1 MQCEA
6 VLSQLLRNRMLKK
19 HKFPFYKQLDYRDCG
34 PTCLRMIAKFHG
46 KTFSREFLRD
56 QAGITR
62 MGVTMAGIA
71 DAAEAIEMRTLGM
84 RIALESLVSEAPTPF
99 IVPWRQ
105 KHFVV
110 VYKTTIDKVFV
121 ADPAQGLLE
130 YSHQEF
136 SEAWTATQD
145 KTGFVLLL
153 EPNVNFFALD
163 EDKTKAKGFGFL
175 WPYLRPYK
183 NLIGQLLIGLLV
195 GTTIQFIMP
204 FLMQSVV
211 DIGVNNQDIPFI
223 YLILIAQ
230 IVLFLS
236 QTMVSIF
243 REWLLLHVSGRFN
256 IKMVSDFLFK
266 MLKLPVTFFDTRNT
280 GEHLQRI
287 QDHARVQNFVSS
299 SSFNMIY
306 SIILFVVFNG
316 VLAFYD
322 LQIFLV
328 FFIGAVCYVGYTMFF
343 LKKRA
348 ELDFK
353 RFDEQ
358 SASQTSLLQMI
369 NGVREI
375 KVNNSQRKNRWKW
388 EQVQISLFKTSMSSL
403 KLAQYQSIGSNFI
416 NELKNII
423 ITFLSA
429 TAVVQGDITLGMM
442 LSIQYIVGQ
451 LNMPLNNFIG
461 FIQLWQ
467 DAKISLERLWQVH
480 SKDDEDVIKE
490 NKVKE
495 LPQNKDIVIKDLC
508 FQYGSKSS
516 AMVLNKLNFIIPEG
530 KTTAIVGASGSG
542 KTTLIKLLLKF
553 YEPTSGSINIGSTD
567 LSAINNDFWRLNCGA
582 VLQETFIF
590 NDTIAGNISESEQDE
605 IIDREKLK
613 MASYISNIE
622 DFIEK
627 LPNKL
632 NTELGTSGIRLS
644 GGQEQRLMIA
654 RAVYKNPSYVF
665 FDEATSSLD
674 ANNEK
679 TIMEKLNLFLS
690 GRTSVIVAHRLSTV
704 RNADRILVLENGEIV
719 EQGNH
724 ETLTKLKGKYYEL
737 VKNQLEL
744 GN

>member
-1 MQCEA
+1 M
-6 VLSQLLRNRMLKK
+6 SKNN
-19 HKFPFYKQLDYRDCG
+19 FPFYRQLDYRDCG
-34 PTCLRMIAKFHG
+34 PTCLRMIAKHYG

-56 QAGITR
+56 KAGITR
-62 MGVTMAGIA
+62 VGVTMAGIS

-84 RIALESLVSEAPTPF
+84 RIAMESLINEVPTPC

-110 VYKTTIDKVFV
+110 VYKTTKDKVFV
-121 ADPAQGLLE
+121 ADPAQGLLT
-130 YSHQEF
+130 YTHQQF
-136 SEAWTATQD
+136 LEAWTNTAD
-145 KTGFVLLL
+145 KTGFVLVL
-153 EPNVNFFALD
+153 EPNATFYTQK
-163 EDKTKAKGFGFL
+163 EDTIKNKGFGFL
-175 WPYLRPYK
+175 FPYLRPYK
-183 NLIGQLLIGLLV
+183 KLVNQLLIGLLV
-195 GTTIQFIMP
+195 GTTIQFTMP
-204 FLMQSVV
+204 FLVQSVV
-211 DIGVNNQDIPFI
+211 DVGVSTQNIPFI
-223 YLILIAQ
+223 YLILISQ
-230 IVLFLS
+230 LVLFAS
-236 QTMVSIF
+236 QTAVSIF
-243 REWLLLHVSGRFN
+243 REWLLLHITGRFN
-256 IKMVSDFLFK
+256 IKMVSDFLHK
-266 MLKLPVTFFDTRNT
+266 MLKLPVNFFDTRNT

-287 QDHARVQNFVSS
+287 QDHSRVQNFVSS
-299 SSFNMIY
+299 SSFNMLY
-306 SIILFVVFNG
+306 SIILFVVFNF
-316 VLAFYD
+316 VLAYYNFK
-322 LQIFLV
+322 IFVV
-328 FFIGAVCYVGYTMFF
+328 FLIGAIIYVSWTLFF

-358 SASQTSLLQMI
+358 SQSQTSLIQII

-375 KVNNSQRKNRWKW
+375 KVNNSHRKNRWKW

-403 KLAQYQSIGSNFI
+403 KLAQYQSIGSTFI

-429 TAVVQGDITLGMM
+429 TAVVNGEITLGMM
-442 LSIQYIVGQ
+442 LSVQYIVGQ
-451 LNMPLNNFIG
+451 LNAPLGNFIN

-480 SKDDEDVIKE
+480 SKEDEDDAKLQKI
-490 NKVKE
+490 KE
-495 LPQNKDIVIKDLC
+495 LPTKKDIVINDLS
-508 FQYGSKSS
+508 FRYGSKSS
-516 AMVLNKLNFIIPEG
+516 ALVLKNLNFTIPEG

-553 YEPTSGSINIGSTD
+553 YEPTSGAIQIDSVD
-567 LSAINNDFWRLNCGA
+567 LQNINNDFWRLNCGA
-582 VLQETFIF
+582 VLQETFMF
-590 NDTIAGNISESEQDE
+590 NDTIAGNISESEQNE
-605 IIDREKLK
+605 IIDRERLK
-613 MASYISNIE
+613 TAVYISNIE

-654 RAVYKNPSYVF
+654 RAVYKNPEYVF
-665 FDEATSSLD
+665 FDYSISSLD

-679 TIMEKLNLFLS
+679 VIMEKLNTFLN
-690 GRTSVIVAHRLSTV
+690 GRTSVVVAHRLSTV
-704 RNADRILVLENGEIV
+704 RNADKIIVLENGEVV

-724 ETLTKLKGKYYEL
+724 NDLTALQGKYYEL

>member
-1 MQCEA
+1 M
-6 VLSQLLRNRMLKK
+6 SKN
-19 HKFPFYKQLDYRDCG
+19 KFPFYRQLDYRDCG

-56 QAGITR
+56 KAGITR
-62 MGVTMAGIA
+62 IGVNMAGIA

-84 RIALESLVSEAPTPF
+84 RVSLESLVNEAPTPF

-110 VYKTTIDKVFV
+110 VYKTSKTKIYV

-130 YSHQEF
+130 YSHQNF
-136 SEAWTATQD
+136 LEAWTNTSD

-153 EPNVNFFALD
+153 EPNTNFYAQE
-163 EDKTKAKGFGFL
+163 EDKTKAKGFSL
-175 WPYLRPYK
+175 LIPYLLPYK
-183 NLIGQLLIGLLV
+183 RIIYQLFLGLIV
-195 GTTIQFIMP
+195 GIIIQFLLP

-211 DIGVNNQDIPFI
+211 DIGVNNRDISFI

-230 IVLFLS
+230 LVLFVT
-236 QTMVSIF
+236 QTLVSIF
-243 REWLLLHVSGRFN
+243 REWLMLHINGRFH
-256 IKMVSDFLFK
+256 IKMVSDFLYK
-266 MLKLPVTFFDTRNT
+266 MLKLPVNFFDTRNT
-280 GEHLQRI
+280 GEHLQRVTDLSRI
-287 QDHARVQNFVSS
+287 QSFISS

-306 SIILFVVFNG
+306 SIVLFVVFG
-316 VLAFYD
+316 FVLAFYS
-322 LQIFLV
+322 LKIFLV
-328 FFIGAVCYVGYTMFF
+328 FIIGAILYVGWTFFF

-353 RFDEQ
+353 RFDEMSQ
-358 SASQTSLLQMI
+358 SQTSLVQII
-369 NGVREI
+369 NGVREV

-388 EQVQISLFKTSMSSL
+388 EQTQISLFKTSMSGL

-429 TAVVQGDITLGMM
+429 TAVVKGEITLGMM

-451 LNMPLNNFIG
+451 LNSPLGNFIS
-461 FIQLWQ
+461 FVQLWQ

-480 SKDDEDVIKE
+480 SIDDEDEFIQ
-490 NKVKE
+490 NKTKE
-495 LPQNKDIVIKDLC
+495 LPKNKTIYIKNLS
-508 FQYGSKSS
+508 FKYGSESS
-516 AMVLNKLNFIIPEG
+516 PTVLKNLSFEIPEG

-553 YEPTSGSINIGSTD
+553 YEPTEGSIYIGQTKLKD
-567 LSAINNDFWRLNCGA
+567 INNDFWRMNCGA

-590 NDTIAGNISESEQDE
+590 NDSIAGNISESEQNE
-605 IIDREKLK
+605 IIDKEKLGQ
-613 MASYISNIE
+613 ASFISNIQE
-622 DFIEK
+622 FVDR
-627 LPNKL
+627 LPNKY

-654 RAVYKNPSYVF
+654 RAVYKNPTFVF

-679 TIMEKLNLFLS
+679 IIMENLNAFIN
-690 GRTSVIVAHRLSTV
+690 GKTSIIVAHRLSTV
-704 RNADRILVLENGEIV
+704 KNADNIIVLENGEIV
-719 EQGNH
+719 EQGTH
-724 ETLTKLKGKYYEL
+724 KELTANRGKYYEL

>member
-1 MQCEA
+1 MT
-6 VLSQLLRNRMLKK
+6 KT
-19 HKFPFYKQLDYRDCG
+19 KFPFYKQLDYRDCG
-34 PTCLRMIAKFHG
+34 PTCLRMVAKFHG

-56 QAGITR
+56 KAGITR

-71 DAAEAIEMRTLGM
+71 DAAESIEMRTLGM
-84 RIALESLVSEAPTPF
+84 RISLESLVTEAPTPF

-110 VYKTTIDKVFV
+110 VHKTTNHKIFV

-130 YSHQEF
+130 YTHQEF
-136 SEAWTATQD
+136 LEAWTTTQD

-153 EPNVNFFALD
+153 EPNSEFFSLNEDSIKPKNFS
-163 EDKTKAKGFGFL
+163 FL
-175 WPYLRPYK
+175 WSYLRPYK
-183 NLIGQLLIGLLV
+183 KLINQLFIGLFV
-195 GTTIQFIMP
+195 GTSLQFIMP

-211 DIGVNNQDIPFI
+211 DIGVNNRDIPFI
-223 YLILIAQ
+223 YLILVAQ
-230 IVLFLS
+230 IVLFVS
-236 QTMVSIF
+236 QTLVSIF
-243 REWLLLHVSGRFN
+243 REWLLLHITGRFN

-266 MLKLPVTFFDTRNT
+266 MLKLPVNFFDTRNT

-287 QDHARVQNFVSS
+287 QDHNRVQNFVSS
-299 SSFNMIY
+299 ASFNMVYSIVLFIIFNVVLAIY
-306 SIILFVVFNG
+306 SIKILIVF
-316 VLAFYD
+316 
-322 LQIFLV
+322 I
-328 FFIGAVCYVGYTMFF
+328 IGAIAYVGWTLFF

-358 SASQTSLLQMI
+358 SASQTSLVQII

-388 EQVQISLFKTSMSSL
+388 EQVQINLFKTSMSSL
-403 KLAQYQSIGSNFI
+403 KLAQYQNIGSEFVNQ
-416 NELKNII
+416 LKNII

-429 TAVVQGDITLGMM
+429 SAVINGNITLGMM

-451 LNMPLNNFIG
+451 LNAPLGNFIG

-480 SKDDEDVIKE
+480 SKKDEDAKDLQ
-490 NKVKE
+490 KVKE
-495 LPQNKDIVIKDLC
+495 LPENKSIIIDNLS

-516 AMVLNKLNFIIPEG
+516 AMVLKNVSFEIPQG

-553 YEPTSGSINIGSTD
+553 YEPTKGSISIGNTNLHD
-567 LSAINNDFWRLNCGA
+567 INNDFWRMNCGA

-590 NDTIAGNISESEQDE
+590 NDSIAGNISESEQNE
-605 IIDREKLK
+605 IINRKKL
-613 MASYISNIE
+613 ANAVYIANIE

-654 RAVYKNPSYVF
+654 RAVYKNPEFVF

-679 TIMEKLNLFLS
+679 VIMEKLNSFIHNK
-690 GRTSVIVAHRLSTV
+690 TSVIVAHRLSTV
-704 RNADRILVLENGEIV
+704 KNADNIIVLENGEVV
-719 EQGNH
+719 EQGSH
-724 ETLTKLKGKYYEL
+724 SQLTQSRGKYYEL

>member
-1 MQCEA
+1 
-6 VLSQLLRNRMLKK
+6 MLKK
-19 HKFPFYKQLDYRDCG
+19 NKFPFYKQLDYRDCG

-542 KTTLIKLLLKF
+542 KTTLIKMLLKF

>member
-1 MQCEA
+1 M
-6 VLSQLLRNRMLKK
+6 KK
-19 HKFPFYKQLDYRDCG
+19 QKFPFFRQLDYRDCG
-34 PTCLRMIAKFHG
+34 PTCLRMVAKFYG

-56 QAGITR
+56 KAGITR
-62 MGVTMAGIA
+62 TGVNMAGIA
-71 DAAEAIEMRTLGM
+71 DAAESIEMRTLGM
-84 RIALESLVSEAPTPF
+84 RISLESLVNEAPTPF
-99 IVPWRQ
+99 IAPWRQ

-110 VYKTTIDKVFV
+110 VYKTSKTKIYV

-136 SEAWTATQD
+136 LEAWTNTSD
-145 KTGFVLLL
+145 NTGFVLLL
-153 EPNVNFFALD
+153 EPNANFHSQEED
-163 EDKTKAKGFGFL
+163 ETKNKGFAFL
-175 WPYLRPYK
+175 MPYLLPYK
-183 NLIGQLLIGLLV
+183 RIIYQLLLGLIV
-195 GTTIQFIMP
+195 GIAIQFSLP
-204 FLMQSVV
+204 FFVQSVV
-211 DIGVNNQDIPFI
+211 DIGVNNHDISFI
-223 YLILIAQ
+223 YLVLIAQ
-230 IVLFLS
+230 LVLFVT
-236 QTMVSIF
+236 QTLVNIF
-243 REWLLLHVSGRFN
+243 REWLMLHINGRFH

-266 MLKLPVTFFDTRNT
+266 MLKLPINFFDTRNT

-287 QDHARVQNFVSS
+287 TDHTRIQNFISS
-299 SSFNMIY
+299 SSFSMLY
-306 SIILFVVFNG
+306 SIVLFMVFG
-316 VLAFYD
+316 FVLAFYN
-322 LQIFLV
+322 LKIFLV
-328 FFIGAVCYVGYTMFF
+328 FIVGAIFYVSWTFFF

-348 ELDFK
+348 EIDFK
-353 RFDEQ
+353 NFDQ
-358 SASQTSLLQMI
+358 MSQSQTSLVQII
-369 NGVREI
+369 NGVKEI

-388 EQVQISLFKTSMSSL
+388 EQIQISLFKTSMSGL

-429 TAVVQGDITLGMM
+429 TAVVNGDITLGMM

-451 LNMPLNNFIG
+451 LNAPLGSFIG

-467 DAKISLERLWQVH
+467 DAKISLERLSQVH
-480 SKDDEDVIKE
+480 SIEDEDNQKSE
-490 NKVKE
+490 KLKE
-495 LPQNKDIVIKDLC
+495 LPNQQTIYVKNLN
-508 FQYGSKSS
+508 FRYGSKSS
-516 AMVLNKLNFIIPEG
+516 PLVLKNLSLEIPEG
-530 KTTAIVGASGSG
+530 KITAIVGASGSG

-553 YEPTSGSINIGSTD
+553 YEPTEGNIYIGTTD
-567 LSAINNDFWRLNCGA
+567 LESINNDFWRLNCGA

-590 NDTIAGNISESEQDE
+590 NDTIAGNISESEQSE
-605 IIDREKLK
+605 AIDREKLK
-613 MASYISNIE
+613 MASYISNMDE
-622 DFIEK
+622 FVER

-679 TIMEKLNLFLS
+679 NIMEKLNSFIQ
-690 GRTSVIVAHRLSTV
+690 GKTSIIVAHRLSTV
-704 RNADRILVLENGEIV
+704 KNADNIIVLENGSIV

-724 ETLTKLKGKYYEL
+724 AELTAQKGKYYEL

>member
-1 MQCEA
+1 MAKE
-6 VLSQLLRNRMLKK
+6 
-19 HKFPFYKQLDYRDCG
+19 KFPFYRQLDYRDCG
-34 PTCLRMIAKFHG
+34 PTCLRMIAKFYG

-56 QAGITR
+56 KAGITR
-62 MGVTMAGIA
+62 TGVNMAGIA
-71 DAAEAIEMRTLGM
+71 DAAECIEMRTLGM
-84 RIALESLVSEAPTPF
+84 RISLESLVNEAPIPF

-110 VYKTTIDKVFV
+110 VYKTSKTKIYV

-130 YSHQEF
+130 YAHKDF
-136 SEAWTATQD
+136 LEAWTNTSD

-153 EPNVNFFALD
+153 EPNANFFTQE
-163 EDKTKAKGFGFL
+163 EDKTKTKGFSFL
-175 WPYLRPYK
+175 IPYLRPYK
-183 NLIGQLLIGLLV
+183 KIIYQLFLGLVV
-195 GTTIQFIMP
+195 GIVIQFLLP

-211 DIGVNNQDIPFI
+211 DVGVNNRDIPFI

-230 IVLFLS
+230 LVLFIT
-236 QTMVSIF
+236 QTLVSIF
-243 REWLLLHVSGRFN
+243 REWLMLHINGRFH
-256 IKMVSDFLFK
+256 IKMVSDFLYK
-266 MLKLPVTFFDTRNT
+266 MLKLPVNFFDTLNT

-287 QDHARVQNFVSS
+287 TDLSRIQAFISS
-299 SSFNMIY
+299 SSFGMIY
-306 SIILFVVFNG
+306 SIVLFLVFG
-316 VLAFYD
+316 FVLAFYS
-322 LQIFLV
+322 LKIFLV
-328 FFIGAVCYVGYTMFF
+328 FIIGAVFYVGWTFFF

-358 SASQTSLLQMI
+358 SASQTSLVQII

-388 EQVQISLFKTSMSSL
+388 EQVQISLFKTSMSGL

-416 NELKNII
+416 SELKNII

-429 TAVVQGDITLGMM
+429 TAVVNGEITLGMM

-451 LNMPLNNFIG
+451 LNSPLGSFIG
-461 FIQLWQ
+461 FVQLWQ

-480 SKDDEDVIKE
+480 SINDEDEVKE
-490 NKVKE
+490 DKVKE
-495 LPQNKDIVIKDLC
+495 LAKNKTIHIKNLT
-508 FQYGSKSS
+508 FKYGSKSS
-516 AMVLNKLNFIIPEG
+516 SSVLKNLSFEIPEG
-530 KTTAIVGASGSG
+530 KTTAIVGASGSA

-553 YEPTSGSINIGSTD
+553 YEPTEGSILIGDTD
-567 LSAINNDFWRLNCGA
+567 LKNINNDYWRMNCGA

-590 NDTIAGNISESEQDE
+590 NDTIAGNISESEQNE
-605 IIDREKLK
+605 MIDREKLK
-613 MASYISNIE
+613 QASFISNIDE
-622 DFIEK
+622 FIER
-627 LPNKL
+627 LPNKY

-654 RAVYKNPSYVF
+654 RAVYKNPAFVF

-679 TIMEKLNLFLS
+679 VIMENLNNFIT
-690 GRTSVIVAHRLSTV
+690 GKTSVIVAHRLSTV
-704 RNADRILVLENGEIV
+704 KNADNIIVLENGEIV
-719 EQGNH
+719 EQGSH
-724 ETLTKLKGKYYEL
+724 LELTSLKGKYYEL

>member
-1 MQCEA
+1 
-6 VLSQLLRNRMLKK
+6 MLKK
-19 HKFPFYKQLDYRDCG
+19 NKFPFYKQLDYRDCG

>member
-1 MQCEA
+1 MAKE
-6 VLSQLLRNRMLKK
+6 
-19 HKFPFYKQLDYRDCG
+19 KFPFYRQLDYRDCG

-56 QAGITR
+56 KAGITR
-62 MGVTMAGIA
+62 TGVNMAGIA
-71 DAAEAIEMRTLGM
+71 DAAESIEMRTLGM
-84 RIALESLVSEAPTPF
+84 RVSLESLVNEAPTPF

-110 VYKTTIDKVFV
+110 VYKTSKTKIYV

-130 YSHQEF
+130 YAHQDF
-136 SEAWTATQD
+136 LEAWTNTSD

-153 EPNVNFFALD
+153 EPNANFHSQQ
-163 EDKTKAKGFGFL
+163 EDTTKTKGFSFL
-175 WPYLRPYK
+175 IPYLLPYK
-183 NLIGQLLIGLLV
+183 RIIYQLFLGLIV
-195 GTTIQFIMP
+195 GIAIQFILP

-211 DIGVNNQDIPFI
+211 DVGVNNRDIPFI
-223 YLILIAQ
+223 YLLLIAQ
-230 IVLFLS
+230 LTLFIT
-236 QTMVSIF
+236 QTLVSIF
-243 REWLLLHVSGRFN
+243 REWLMLHINGRFH

-266 MLKLPVTFFDTRNT
+266 MLKLPINFFDTRNT

-287 QDHARVQNFVSS
+287 NDLSRIQSFVSS
-299 SSFNMIY
+299 SSFSMIY
-306 SIILFVVFNG
+306 SIVLFVVFG
-316 VLAFYD
+316 LVLAFYS
-322 LQIFLV
+322 LKIFMV
-328 FFIGAVCYVGYTMFF
+328 FIIGAALYVGWTFFF

-353 RFDEQ
+353 RFDEMSQ
-358 SASQTSLLQMI
+358 SQTSLVQII
-369 NGVREI
+369 NGVREV

-429 TAVVQGDITLGMM
+429 TAVVNGEITLGMM
-442 LSIQYIVGQ
+442 LSVQYIVGQ
-451 LNMPLNNFIG
+451 LNSPLGSFIG
-461 FIQLWQ
+461 FVQLWQ

-480 SKDDEDVIKE
+480 SINDEDE
-490 NKVKE
+490 TNQNKVKE
-495 LPQNKDIVIKDLC
+495 LPENKTIHIKNLT
-508 FQYGSKSS
+508 FKYGSKSS
-516 AMVLNKLNFIIPEG
+516 PAVLKNLSFEIPEG

-553 YEPTSGSINIGSTD
+553 YEPTEGNISIGTTD
-567 LSAINNDFWRLNCGA
+567 LKNINNDFWRMNCGA

-590 NDTIAGNISESEQDE
+590 NDTIAGNISESEQSE
-605 IIDREKLK
+605 VIDREKLK
-613 MASYISNIE
+613 RASFISNIE
-622 DFIEK
+622 EFIER
-627 LPNKL
+627 LPNKY

-654 RAVYKNPSYVF
+654 RAVYKNPSFVF

-679 TIMEKLNLFLS
+679 VIMENLNTFIS
-690 GRTSVIVAHRLSTV
+690 GKTSVIVAHRLSTV
-704 RNADRILVLENGEIV
+704 KNADNIIVLENGEIV
-719 EQGNH
+719 EQGTH
-724 ETLTKLKGKYYEL
+724 TELTAIKGKYYEL

>member
-1 MQCEA
+1 M
-6 VLSQLLRNRMLKK
+6 RKN
-19 HKFPFYKQLDYRDCG
+19 KFPFFRQLDYRDCG
-34 PTCLRMIAKFHG
+34 PTCLRMVAKHYG

-56 QAGITR
+56 KAGITR
-62 MGVTMAGIA
+62 VGVTMAGIA
-71 DAAEAIEMRTLGM
+71 DAAEAIEMRTLGI
-84 RIALESLVSEAPTPF
+84 RIALESLVNEVPTPC

-110 VYKTTIDKVFV
+110 VYKTTKDKIFV
-121 ADPAQGLLE
+121 ADPAQGLLT
-130 YSHQEF
+130 YTHQEF
-136 SEAWTATQD
+136 LEAWTNTAD
-145 KTGFVLLL
+145 KTGFALVL
-153 EPNVNFFALD
+153 EPNANFYKQK
-163 EDKTKAKGFGFL
+163 EDIAKNKGFGFL
-175 WPYLRPYK
+175 YPYLRPYK
-183 NLIGQLLIGLLV
+183 KLVNQLLIGLLV
-195 GTTIQFIMP
+195 GTTIQFAMP

-211 DIGVNNQDIPFI
+211 DVGVSTQNIPFI
-223 YLILIAQ
+223 YLILISQ
-230 IVLFLS
+230 LVLFAS
-236 QTMVSIF
+236 QTAVSIF
-243 REWLLLHVSGRFN
+243 REWLLLHITGRFN
-256 IKMVSDFLFK
+256 IKMVSDFLHK
-266 MLKLPVTFFDTRNT
+266 MLKLPVNFFDTRNT

-287 QDHARVQNFVSS
+287 QDHTRVQNFVSS
-299 SSFNMIY
+299 SSFNMLY
-306 SIILFVVFNG
+306 SIVLFVVFNF
-316 VLAFYD
+316 VLAYYNFK
-322 LQIFLV
+322 IFVV
-328 FFIGAVCYVGYTMFF
+328 FLIGAIIYVSWTLFF

-358 SASQTSLLQMI
+358 SQSQTSLIQII

-403 KLAQYQSIGSNFI
+403 KLAQYQSIGSTFI

-429 TAVVQGDITLGMM
+429 TAVVNGEITLGMM
-442 LSIQYIVGQ
+442 LSVQYIVGQ
-451 LNMPLNNFIG
+451 LNAPLGNFIN

-480 SKDDEDVIKE
+480 SKEDEDDAKLQ
-490 NKVKE
+490 KVKE
-495 LPQNKDIVIKDLC
+495 LPAKKDIVIKDLS
-508 FQYGSKSS
+508 FRYGSKSS
-516 AMVLNKLNFIIPEG
+516 ALVLKNLNFTIPEG

-553 YEPTSGSINIGSTD
+553 YEPTSGTIQIDSVD
-567 LSAINNDFWRLNCGA
+567 LQNINNDFWRMNCGA

-590 NDTIAGNISESEQDE
+590 NDTIAGNISESEQNE

-613 MASYISNIE
+613 TAVYISNIE

-654 RAVYKNPSYVF
+654 RAVYKNPEYVF

-679 TIMEKLNLFLS
+679 IIMEKLNTFLN
-690 GRTSVIVAHRLSTV
+690 GRTSVVVAHRLSTV
-704 RNADRILVLENGEIV
+704 RNADTIIVLENGEVV

-724 ETLTKLKGKYYEL
+724 NDLTALQGKYYEL